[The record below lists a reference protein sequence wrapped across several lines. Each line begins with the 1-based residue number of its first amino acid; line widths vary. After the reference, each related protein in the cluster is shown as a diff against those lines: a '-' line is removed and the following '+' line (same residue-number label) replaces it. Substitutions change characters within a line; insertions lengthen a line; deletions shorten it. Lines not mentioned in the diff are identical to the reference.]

1 MKEREIP
8 MTTITIEN
16 KLINFVKSCTEYHPD
31 EIPEWFFEELEEEDE
46 DMDDA
51 YDSFRDRYGSDAD
64 TDTIRAVCEEARQL
78 LKDLEENDNEVLC
91 Y

>member
-8 MTTITIEN
+8 MTTITIEDE
-16 KLINFVKSCTEYHPD
+16 LINFVKSCALYHPD
-31 EIPEWFFEELEEEDE
+31 ETPEWFFEELEEEDE

-51 YDSFRDRYGSDAD
+51 YDEFRDRYGSDAD

-78 LKDLEENDNEVLC
+78 LKDLEEK
-91 Y
+91 